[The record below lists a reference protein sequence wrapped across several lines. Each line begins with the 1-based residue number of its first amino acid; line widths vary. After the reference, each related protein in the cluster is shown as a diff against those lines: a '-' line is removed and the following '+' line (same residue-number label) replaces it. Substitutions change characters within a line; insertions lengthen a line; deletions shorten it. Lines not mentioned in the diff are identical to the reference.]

1 MSVDH
6 KPDLAEEKKRIM
18 CAGGFVSDNRVKGN
32 LNLARSIGDLE
43 YKSDPKIKHHEQM
56 IINVPEIRKES
67 VKNCDFLIIACDGI
81 WDCLTSQEAVNYIG
95 NLLPKCEKLSDP
107 IESMFTTIVA
117 SDVQSSGGI
126 GTDNMSAIVIKFA

>member
-18 CAGGFVSDNRVKGN
+18 SAGGFVSDNRVKGN

-56 IINVPEIRKES
+56 LINLPEIRKES
-67 VKNCDFLIIACDGI
+67 VKDSEFLIIACDGI
-81 WDCLTSQEAVNYIG
+81 WDCLTSQEAVNYIA
-95 NLLPKCEKLSDP
+95 NLLPTMEKLTDP

-126 GTDNMSAIVIKFA
+126 GTDNMTAIVIKFD